1 MTSRD
6 GTESLRGTPEARVG
20 EWLTPR
26 WELYAF
32 LGGGVMS
39 SVYAATDPKSGERV
53 AIKVFDARVGRDLRV
68 RETFLSE
75 VRALNAISHPARVQV
90 LGDGVS
96 DKGELFVVTELLA
109 GSSLDHYMRLGGDV
123 ASVAEK
129 LRLFDS
135 VLSFLAECHQRGI
148 VHRDIKPSNLQLT
161 RSGQI
166 SVLDFG
172 IARLREM
179 EAEND
184 PASES
189 LLMHTSAFM
198 APEQALGLSDLVD
211 GRADL
216 WSVGACIYTLL
227 SGETV
232 RHGGGAKE
240 SIAAAATAKVP
251 SIAVAQPHLPREV
264 VAFVD
269 KALSHD
275 RARRFGDAQ
284 AMRAELNALRDD
296 VRSGRAKPPSK
307 LGSAGEPPSSASP
320 PRAAPRESGVA
331 WRANGEG
338 PGVPAEDSVRTLE
351 VEAAPPAE
359 APHRRS
365 SASDLGRAP
374 RTARARTFDPR
385 AEPDATTPTAPK
397 TTTMRPRPASAA
409 PPPPAPPVVDDVAEG
424 EQRRQSSILDAIR
437 ATANPHELKTVP
449 PPAPSTTPSAS
460 GDGDRHALSL
470 DEPNSVKMSWN
481 DVPRLGALAE
491 LGDEGAVDVPITTD
505 DEPPVDSPPASDIR
519 ELAGAAEGAPVV
531 VGRYV
536 IHDRIASGGMASVH
550 IGRLRGP
557 VGFSRTVAI
566 KRMHPHFLTDPEFVS
581 MFLDEARVATHVRHP
596 NVVPTLDVV
605 STPREIFLVLEYAQG
620 VTLSSLLRS
629 AAATGETM
637 PLPVAL
643 AIVSSVLHGLEAAH
657 CATGPS
663 GESLGLVHRD
673 ISPQNILVGPDGL
686 ARILDFGVAKA
697 SGRSQSTNAGTLKG
711 KIAYMSPEQIRGGDV
726 TRRAD
731 IYAAAVVLWE
741 SVTGRRLFHGANE
754 ASTLEQVLWGDV
766 PTPRSQKPELPQAL
780 DDLVMRGL
788 SRDPLARFD
797 SAEAMATALEEA
809 LPVAITPVVGRWV
822 REVAKDALAAQASRL
837 ARIESLPP
845 DVEALPRET
854 AAPPEE
860 RVRLAP

>member
-1 MTSRD
+1 MASRD
-6 GTESLRGTPEARVG
+6 GKEAPEARVG
-20 EWLTPR
+20 EWLTSR

-32 LGGGVMS
+32 LGGGAMS
-39 SVYAATDPKSGERV
+39 SVYAATDPDSGERV
-53 AIKVFDARVGRDLRV
+53 AIKVFDPRIGKEPRV

-75 VRALNAISHPARVQV
+75 VRAPNAISHAARALVIA
-90 LGDGVS
+90 DGVS

-109 GSSLDHYMRLGGDV
+109 GSSLDHYMRLGGNV

-135 VLSFLAECHQRGI
+135 VLSFLAECHARGI
-148 VHRDIKPSNLQLT
+148 VHRDIKPTNLQLT

-172 IARLREM
+172 VARLREM
-179 EAEND
+179 EAESD
-184 PASES
+184 PESGS
-189 LLMHTSAFM
+189 LLVSTSAFM

-216 WSVGACIYTLL
+216 WSVGACLYTLL
-227 SGETV
+227 TGEDV
-232 RHGGGAKE
+232 RRGLGAKE
-240 SIAAAATAKVP
+240 PVAVAATAKIP
-251 SIAVAQPHLPREV
+251 SIAVAQPDLPREV

-307 LGSAGEPPSSASP
+307 EPPSSAAP

-338 PGVPAEDSVRTLE
+338 PGVPAEESVRTLE

-365 SASDLGRAP
+365 SASDLGRAA
-374 RTARARTFDPR
+374 RTTRARTFDPR
-385 AEPDATTPTAPK
+385 AEPEATTPTAPK
-397 TTTMRPRPASAA
+397 TTTMRPRPAPSA
-409 PPPPAPPVVDDVAEG
+409 PPPPLPPVVDDAAEG

-460 GDGDRHALSL
+460 GDDDRHALSGEGP
-470 DEPNSVKMSWN
+470 DSVKMAWN
-481 DVPRLGALAE
+481 DVPRLGALGELAE
-491 LGDEGAVDVPITTD
+491 EGSVDVPITTD

-519 ELAGAAEGAPVV
+519 ELAGSPGAEPVA

-581 MFLDEARVATHVRHP
+581 MFLDEARVATRVRHP

-629 AAATGETM
+629 SIEAGKAM

-643 AIVSSVLHGLEAAH
+643 SIVSSVLHGLEAAH

-697 SGRSQSTNAGTLKG
+697 SGRSQNTSAGTLKG
-711 KIAYMSPEQIRGGDV
+711 KIAYMAPEQVRGGDV

-731 IYAAAVVLWE
+731 IYAASVVLWE

-766 PTPRSQKPELPQAL
+766 PTPRSHKPELPEAL
-780 DDLVMRGL
+780 DELVMRGL
-788 SRDPLARFD
+788 SRDPLGRFD
-797 SAEAMATALEEA
+797 SAEAMATAIEDS

-822 REVAKDALAAQASRL
+822 REVAKEALAAQASRL
-837 ARIESLPP
+837 ARIEGLSP
-845 DVEALPRET
+845 DVEVPPRET